1 MPTSAV
7 PPWFELKLAGA
18 KLSDTMLPH
27 LNRVEMSEAVST
39 LDSITIE
46 FSVPMTAARYD
57 LIKQLK
63 AIPGENYIFKC
74 GSAGKTS
81 KEYTGIIMTVSYSL
95 SRDSMLKV
103 TMTGV
108 DELVK
113 LKKAR
118 VPQAEGWETLKA
130 ALDKMATDANLDGV
144 ELVDFKATE
153 KPIFQE
159 GKEDLQFLAAF
170 AKDNGFALRVVEKK
184 LKFVPL
190 AEDHAGSAQKVAWE
204 DDVVSMNLTADIS
217 EVYTKAQAVTYDSK
231 KVEDVSVE
239 ADKSKLKNIS
249 GGKTGAE
256 YASTAFGER
265 IILLPNQVDQE
276 STKLTQETEG
286 KLQDSNMKFVKGSVT
301 LYGRPDVYAG
311 STIEVTD
318 GHWPFKGKFFVEQV
332 KHTIAPGAG
341 FKTTVQLVSDSL
353 PAEP

>member
-7 PPWFELKLAGA
+7 PPWFELKLDGA
-18 KLSDTMLPH
+18 ALGATVLPH

-46 FSVPMTAARYD
+46 FSVPMTAARYAI
-57 LIKQLK
+57 IKEMK
-63 AIPGENYIFKC
+63 AIPGKKYSFKC
-74 GSAGKTS
+74 GSAGKES
-81 KEYTGIIMTVSYSL
+81 KEYTGIIMTVSHSL
-95 SRDSMLKV
+95 SRDSMLKI
-103 TMTGV
+103 TLTGV

-130 ALDKMATDANLDGV
+130 ALDKMATDASLDGV
-144 ELVDFKATE
+144 ELVDYSATE

-170 AKDNGFALRVVEKK
+170 AKDNGFAVRVVDNK

-190 AEDHAGSAQKVAWE
+190 AEDHAGSTQKVAWE
-204 DDVVSMNLTADIS
+204 SDVVSMNVTTDIS

-231 KVEDVSVE
+231 TVEDVSVE
-239 ADKSKLKNIS
+239 SDKAKLKNIS

-256 YASTAFGER
+256 YASAAFGER
-265 IILLPNQVDQE
+265 MILLPNQVDQE

-286 KLQDSNMKFVKGSVT
+286 KLQDSNMKFLKGAVT
-301 LYGRPDVYAG
+301 LYGRPDIFAG
-311 STIEVTD
+311 SSLEVTD
-318 GHWPFKGKFFVEQV
+318 GYWPFKGTFFVEQV

-341 FKTTVQLVSDSL
+341 FKTTVNIVSDSL
-353 PAEP
+353 PPEP